1 MRRDRSEM
9 SPLTLTEI
17 AVALMEPK
25 CSSFCAASIA
35 SIASIAV
42 GINWLAIAAFMA
54 AFREPTE
61 NADGRG
67 GLNFIKTMRFIRFDT
82 LFVTMPALYHKNPT
96 VQFFFGRLDF
106 YKNRATIHPSANK
119 LVRITV
125 GAVASAVNWEVPSDC
140 RPLYID
146 VGQTFIGYGKFP
158 EAEAVKQAKE
168 R

>member
-1 MRRDRSEM
+1 M

-25 CSSFCAASIA
+25 CASFCAASIA

-96 VQFFFGRLDF
+96 AQIFLECLDF

-119 LVRITV
+119 LVRMT
-125 GAVASAVNWEVPSDC
+125 GGLVASGVSWEVPSDC
-140 RPLYID
+140 RPHLYR
-146 VGQTFIGYGKFP
+146 VG
-158 EAEAVKQAKE
+158 
-168 R
+168 